1 MLATFAALALF
12 LTVFLQGAAGAE
24 HSTALGAG
32 SIFGDV
38 IVTKMSY
45 YRALA
50 SANPLEWSDDLATL
64 ATGQAINCGL
74 DYDVSIELSS
84 TLRLHAN
91 QVTVLGRTGPNH
103 LQHW

>member
-1 MLATFAALALF
+1 MLAIFAALALL
-12 LTVFLQGAAGAE
+12 LTIFLQGAAGAE

-50 SANPLEWSDDLATL
+50 SANPLQWSDDLATL
-64 ATGQAINCGL
+64 ATRQAINCGL
-74 DYDVSIELSS
+74 DYDVSTELSS
-84 TLRLHAN
+84 KL
-91 QVTVLGRTGPNH
+91 
-103 LQHW
+103 